1 MLFVWLFYWA
11 QSLFT
16 TQLNHLGILPR
27 KIVGL
32 VGIVFSPLLHDQE
45 NINHILNNSI
55 PIYLLTLCLFYFHSK
70 NAKKIFILNWVLTG
84 ALTWIIAPYEGIYH
98 IGMSGVIYALIT
110 YLFITSSSSKN
121 RQLQALSLLIVIV
134 YGSLIWGIFPM
145 DIHISWESHLSG
157 VISGTLLSII
167 YKVNKPITQVKI
179 KHITAEKKIAKQ
191 IIEIQ
196 KMHNENKSHIIKYN
210 YIKKENDSKED

>member
-84 ALTWIIAPYEGIYH
+84 TLTWIIAPYEGLYH

-167 YKVNKPITQVKI
+167 YKVNKPITQVEI

-210 YIKKENDSKED
+210 YIKKEND

>member
-84 ALTWIIAPYEGIYH
+84 TLTWIIAPYEGLYH

-121 RQLQALSLLIVIV
+121 RQLRALSLLIVIV
-134 YGSLIWGIFPM
+134 YGSLIWGVFPM

-167 YKVNKPITQVKI
+167 YKVNKPITQVEI

-210 YIKKENDSKED
+210 YIKKEND

>member
-1 MLFVWLFYWA
+1 
-11 QSLFT
+11 
-16 TQLNHLGILPR
+16 
-27 KIVGL
+27 
-32 VGIVFSPLLHDQE
+32 
-45 NINHILNNSI
+45 
-55 PIYLLTLCLFYFHSK
+55 
-70 NAKKIFILNWVLTG
+70 
-84 ALTWIIAPYEGIYH
+84 
-98 IGMSGVIYALIT
+98 
-110 YLFITSSSSKN
+110 
-121 RQLQALSLLIVIV
+121 
-134 YGSLIWGIFPM
+134 M

-167 YKVNKPITQVKI
+167 YKVNKPITQVEI

>member
-16 TQLNHLGILPR
+16 TKLNHLGILPR

-167 YKVNKPITQVKI
+167 YKVNKPITQVEI

-210 YIKKENDSKED
+210 YIKKEND